1 MTNKH
6 ADLSINLSIICLL
19 AVASS
24 LTGYQLWHRGAHG
37 SEYLQNPT
45 FWASAELPRIPAFH
59 YGDGPFGTYVL
70 VLGGACPSCTE
81 EVDFCRRAAV
91 AAKRT
96 TKGTKLVV
104 VYARGDRRIQGD
116 AQAKRAGRAGYGRLR
131 SRRPDA
137 GYVLRR
143 RTWLGTW
150 GMARSALDHRPGAH
164 PTGVLRSGHG
174 AQAAR
179 FARTVFVFQFQRLR
193 DPGVASCCNMETQA
207 CVGNG

>member
-81 EVDFCRRAAV
+81 EVDFCRRPAV

-104 VYARGDRRIQGD
+104 VYARGDRRIQGALKQNGLD
-116 AQAKRAGRAGYGRLR
+116 
-131 SRRPDA
+131 
-137 GYVLRR
+137 VLD
-143 RTWLGTW
+143 TV
-150 GMARSALDHRPGAH
+150 ALDRVG
-164 PTGVLRSGHG
+164 PTPAMYFVDALGSVRGVWRGLLSITDQERIL
-174 AQAAR
+174 QA
-179 FARTVFVFQFQRLR
+179 F
-193 DPGVASCCNMETQA
+193 
-207 CVGNG
+207 

>member
-81 EVDFCRRAAV
+81 ATGAFRATL
-91 AAKRT
+91 KQN
-96 TKGTKLVV
+96 GL
-104 VYARGDRRIQGD
+104 D
-116 AQAKRAGRAGYGRLR
+116 
-131 SRRPDA
+131 
-137 GYVLRR
+137 VLD
-143 RTWLGTW
+143 TV
-150 GMARSALDHRPGAH
+150 ALDRVG
-164 PTGVLRSGHG
+164 PTPAMYFVDALGSVRGVWRGLLSITDQERIL
-174 AQAAR
+174 QA
-179 FARTVFVFQFQRLR
+179 F
-193 DPGVASCCNMETQA
+193 
-207 CVGNG
+207 